1 VAASIKQKLGLDVEL
16 IKGDRGEFTV
26 WVGDKLVSKKSWLVF
41 FPSEQKV
48 VKAVKA
54 ALA

>member
-1 VAASIKQKLGLDVEL
+1 MAEAIENALGIKAEL

-26 WVGDKLVSKKSWLVF
+26 WVDDKLVSKKSWLVF

-48 VKAVKA
+48 VEAVKA
-54 ALA
+54 AL